1 MKTARS
7 IEVIEALTNDARN
20 DAQRVLYAL
29 LTGTKLRRPAARS
42 AWQSRGSSENP
53 RGTLKEATE
62 VNHEEFAERAGRRLE
77 AVADRLEGDAGRL
90 GIDGEA
96 LKTKARA
103 QELRVGALLVR
114 DEAVA
119 VAREEREAPTL
130 MIAENLSLEAQG

>member
-20 DAQRVLYAL
+20 DVQRVLYAL

-62 VNHEEFAERAGRRLE
+62 LNHEEFAERAGRRLE

-90 GIDGEA
+90 SIDGEA

>member
-1 MKTARS
+1 M
-7 IEVIEALTNDARN
+7 
-20 DAQRVLYAL
+20 
-29 LTGTKLRRPAARS
+29 
-42 AWQSRGSSENP
+42 
-53 RGTLKEATE
+53 
-62 VNHEEFAERAGRRLE
+62 NHEEFAERAGRQLE

-90 GIDGEA
+90 GIDGDA
-96 LKTKARA
+96 SKTKARA

>member
-1 MKTARS
+1 MK
-7 IEVIEALTNDARN
+7 
-20 DAQRVLYAL
+20 
-29 LTGTKLRRPAARS
+29 
-42 AWQSRGSSENP
+42 
-53 RGTLKEATE
+53 
-62 VNHEEFAERAGRRLE
+62 HEEFAERAGRRLKE
-77 AVADRLEGDAGRL
+77 VADRLEGDAGRL

-103 QELRVGALLVR
+103 PELRVGALLVR